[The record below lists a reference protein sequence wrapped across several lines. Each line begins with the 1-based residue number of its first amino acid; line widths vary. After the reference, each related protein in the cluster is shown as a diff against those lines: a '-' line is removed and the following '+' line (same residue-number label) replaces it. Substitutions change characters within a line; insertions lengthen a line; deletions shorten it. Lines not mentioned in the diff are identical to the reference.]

1 MTGYNNEFLKYRLP
15 VGGFRPVISTINS
28 QRTSIMTLPRE
39 TNNNSDLGGSPGT
52 STTSSKL
59 SDTRILRE
67 VS

>member
-1 MTGYNNEFLKYRLP
+1 MNMNRLP
-15 VGGFRPVISTINS
+15 VGGFRPVSSQLNRPLSS
-28 QRTSIMTLPRE
+28 QRSSIMTLPRE
-39 TNNNSDLGGSPGT
+39 MSSIDRASSTGT

>member
-1 MTGYNNEFLKYRLP
+1 MNRLP
-15 VGGFRPVISTINS
+15 VGGFRPVIPQLNRPSSS

-39 TNNNSDLGGSPGT
+39 MNNTDLGCSTGT

>member
-1 MTGYNNEFLKYRLP
+1 MNRLP
-15 VGGFRPVISTINS
+15 VGGFRPAISAVNS

-39 TNNNSDLGGSPGT
+39 GNNNNSDLGGSTGT